1 MKRLAAIVP
10 LAACC
15 VVLPAQALTVYLNT
29 EAGFLAD
36 NPTASLV
43 EDFESTGQ
51 PLDTQIFNS
60 FSNNGVTYIGHAGT
74 PAPHVYLATAGYN
87 NFGAGVG
94 TTTSTILTANGDESF
109 EVVFSTA
116 VTAFG
121 FDTYFNGLGPVQ
133 VQAFNGASHVF
144 TYDVDGFDHQG
155 HLGFSNMGPVT
166 SFTFVSTGGARLNT
180 GIDDLYTTAVPE
192 PSTYALMALGLAA
205 VGVMARRR
213 RGAVQAP

>member
-15 VVLPAQALTVYLNT
+15 AALPAQAITVYLNN
-29 EAGFLAD
+29 EAGFLAA
-36 NPTASLV
+36 NPTAALV

-51 PLDTQIFNS
+51 PLNTQIYNS

-74 PAPHVYLATAGYN
+74 PAPNVWLATAGYN

-109 EVVFSTA
+109 EVVFGSA

-121 FDTYFNGLGPVQ
+121 FDAYFNGLGPVQ
-133 VQAFNGASHVF
+133 VQLFNGASLVYSF
-144 TYDVDGFDHQG
+144 GVDGYDHQG
-155 HLGFSNMGPVT
+155 HLGFSGMGPVT
-166 SFTFVSTGGARLNT
+166 SFTFVSTSGGQLNT

-205 VGVMARRR
+205 IGAVARRR
-213 RGAVQAP
+213 RHG